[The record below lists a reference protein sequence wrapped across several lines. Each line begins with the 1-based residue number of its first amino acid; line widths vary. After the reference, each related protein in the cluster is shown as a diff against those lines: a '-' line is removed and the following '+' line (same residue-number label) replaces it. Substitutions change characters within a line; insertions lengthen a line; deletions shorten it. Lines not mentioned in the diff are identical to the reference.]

1 MNIISLSMYSTLKM
15 CGADGASCVYSS
27 IRVSVSIR
35 GAGAAHS
42 SSPSSISFGL
52 APKKSMERVAAEPN
66 ILGFE
71 PRHIHSLE
79 SGQRADTPQRAAGGQ
94 QQHAVVVS
102 LVAVATATA

>member
-1 MNIISLSMYSTLKM
+1 M

-27 IRVSVSIR
+27 IRVSVR
-35 GAGAAHS
+35 GAGAAH

-52 APKKSMERVAAEPN
+52 APEKSMERVAAEPN

-79 SGQRADTPQRAAGGQ
+79 SGQRANTPQRASGQ
-94 QQHAVVVS
+94 QGG
-102 LVAVATATA
+102 TPM

>member
-27 IRVSVSIR
+27 IRVSVSMR

-79 SGQRADTPQRAAGGQ
+79 SGQWANTPQRAGGQ
-94 QQHAVVVS
+94 QGG
-102 LVAVATATA
+102 TPPM